1 MRTITKIIN
10 LYNFDELNEKAREKV
25 INASREY
32 LYTEHCNNVDDVIY
46 DCLYNYGVG
55 DAEYNYSLSY
65 SQGDGFCFYNINLFS
80 YTRLTSKV
88 YNKKLNKFELE
99 VLTLLNEKEYKMFLQ
114 YLNEGYNIKIVK
126 NNSNYCHSHTCTLEE
141 EYYYSDDAE
150 EEKEINNLIYDLKKK
165 MENIYYNMCYE
176 IERLAYNYIENIS
189 DDEITENINYLESD
203 CGLMFLEDGS
213 YCYEY

>member
-10 LYNFDELNEKAREKV
+10 LYNFDELSEKAKEKV
-25 INASREY
+25 LNTKRDE
-32 LYTEHCNNVDDVIY
+32 LYSMHCQNVDDVIY
-46 DCLYNYGVG
+46 DFLCNYGME
-55 DAEYNYSLSY
+55 DAKYNYSLSY
-65 SQGDGFCFYNINLFS
+65 SQGDGVCFYNINLFS
-80 YTRLTSKV
+80 YTRLTSKD
-88 YNKKLNKFELE
+88 NNIKLNKFEIE
-99 VLTLLNEKEYKMFLQ
+99 ALTLLNKKEYKLLLQ

-126 NNSNYCHSHTCTLEE
+126 NSSMYCHSHTCTLEE

-165 MENIYYNMCYE
+165 MENIYHNMCYE

-189 DDEITENINYLESD
+189 DDEIKEDINYLQND

>member
-1 MRTITKIIN
+1 MKTITKIFNI
-10 LYNFDELNEKAREKV
+10 YNFDELSEKAKEKV
-25 INASREY
+25 VNASREY

-65 SQGDGFCFYNINLFS
+65 SQGDGVCFYNINLFS
-80 YTRLTSKV
+80 YTRLTSKD
-88 YNKKLNKFELE
+88 YNTKLNKFELE
-99 VLTLLNEKEYKMFLQ
+99 ALTLLNKKEYKMFLQ

-126 NNSNYCHSHTCTLEE
+126 NNSNYCHSHTCALEE

-150 EEKEINNLIYDLKKK
+150 EEKAINNLIYDLKKK
-165 MENIYYNMCYE
+165 MEKIYHNMCYE
-176 IERLAYNYIENIS
+176 IERLAYNYIEYIS

-213 YCYEY
+213 YYYG

>member
-1 MRTITKIIN
+1 MKTITKIFNI
-10 LYNFDELNEKAREKV
+10 YNFDELNEKAKEKV
-25 INASREY
+25 LNTERDK
-32 LYTEHCNNVDDVIY
+32 LYNEHCNNVDDVIY
-46 DCLYNYGVG
+46 EFLYNYGVG

-65 SQGDGFCFYNINLFS
+65 SQGDGVCFYNINLFS
-80 YTRLTSKV
+80 YTRLTSKD
-88 YNKKLNKFELE
+88 YNTKLNKFEIE
-99 VLTLLNEKEYKMFLQ
+99 ALTLLNEKEYKMFLQ

-126 NNSNYCHSHTCTLEE
+126 NSSNYCHAHTCSLEE
-141 EYYYSDDAE
+141 EYYYSDNEE

-176 IERLAYNYIENIS
+176 IERLAYNYIEYIS
-189 DDEITENINYLESD
+189 DNEIKEDINYLQSD

>member
-10 LYNFDELNEKAREKV
+10 LYNFDELSEKAREKV
-25 INASREY
+25 LNTEKEY

-46 DCLYNYGVG
+46 DCLCDYGME
-55 DAEYNYSLSY
+55 DAKYNYSLSY
-65 SQGDGFCFYNINLFS
+65 SQGDGVCFYNINLFS
-80 YTRLTSKV
+80 YTRLTSKD
-88 YNKKLNKFELE
+88 YNTKLNKFELE
-99 VLTLLNEKEYKMFLQ
+99 ALTLLNEKEYKMFLQ

-126 NNSNYCHSHTCTLEE
+126 NNSMYCHSHTCSLEE
-141 EYYYSDDAE
+141 EYYYSDNEE
-150 EEKEINNLIYDLKKK
+150 EEKAINNLIYDLKKK

-189 DDEITENINYLESD
+189 EDEIKEDINYLQSD

>member
-10 LYNFDELNEKAREKV
+10 LYNFDELSEKAKQKVLNTEK
-25 INASREY
+25 EC
-32 LYTEHCNNVDDVIY
+32 LYNNHCNNLDDFIC
-46 DCLYNYGVG
+46 DCLCNYGME

-65 SQGDGFCFYNINLFS
+65 SQGDGVCFYNINLFS
-80 YTRLTSKV
+80 YSRLTSKD
-88 YNKKLNKFELE
+88 NNIKLNKFELE
-99 VLTLLNEKEYKMFLQ
+99 ALTLLNKEEYKMLLQ

-126 NNSNYCHSHTCTLEE
+126 NSSMYCHSHTCSLEE

-150 EEKEINNLIYDLKKK
+150 EENKMNNFIYDFKKK

-189 DDEITENINYLESD
+189 DDEITENINYLQND

>member
-10 LYNFDELNEKAREKV
+10 LYNFDELSEKSKEKV
-25 INASREY
+25 VNASREH
-32 LYTEHCNNVDDVIY
+32 LYTEHCDNVDDVIY
-46 DCLYNYGVG
+46 ECLYNYGVG

-65 SQGDGFCFYNINLFS
+65 SQGDGVCFYNINLFS
-80 YTRLTSKV
+80 YTRLTSK
-88 YNKKLNKFELE
+88 NNNIKLNKFEIE
-99 VLTLLNEKEYKMFLQ
+99 ALTLLNEKEYKMFLQ

-126 NNSNYCHSHTCTLEE
+126 NSSMYCHSHTCTLEE
-141 EYYYSDDAE
+141 EYYYNDDAE

-165 MENIYYNMCYE
+165 MENIYHNMCYE

-189 DDEITENINYLESD
+189 NDEITENINYLQND

>member
-25 INASREY
+25 LNTEREE
-32 LYTEHCNNVDDVIY
+32 LYSMHCQNVDDVIY
-46 DCLYNYGVG
+46 DCLCNYGME
-55 DAEYNYSLSY
+55 DAKYNYSLSY
-65 SQGDGFCFYNINLFS
+65 SQGDGVCFYNINLFS
-80 YTRLTSKV
+80 YTRLTSKD
-88 YNKKLNKFELE
+88 NNIKLNKFEIE
-99 VLTLLNEKEYKMFLQ
+99 ALTLLNEEEYKIFLQ

-126 NNSNYCHSHTCTLEE
+126 NSSMYCHSHTCTLEE
-141 EYYYSDDAE
+141 EYYYSDDEE

-165 MENIYYNMCYE
+165 MENIYHNMCYE
-176 IERLAYNYIENIS
+176 IERLAYNYIEYIS
-189 DDEITENINYLESD
+189 DDEIKEDINYLQSD

>member
-10 LYNFDELNEKAREKV
+10 LYNFDELSEKAKEKV
-25 INASREY
+25 LNTEKEY
-32 LYTEHCNNVDDVIY
+32 LYNNHCNNLDDFIC
-46 DCLYNYGVG
+46 DCLYNYGVEE
-55 DAEYNYSLSY
+55 AKYNYSLNY
-65 SQGDGFCFYNINLFS
+65 SQGDGVCFYNINLFS
-80 YTRLTSKV
+80 YSRLTSKD
-88 YNKKLNKFELE
+88 YNKRLNKFEIE
-99 VLTLLNEKEYKMFLQ
+99 ALTLLNEEEYKMLLQ

-126 NNSNYCHSHTCTLEE
+126 NSSMYCHSHTCTLEE

-150 EEKEINNLIYDLKKK
+150 EENKMNNFIYDLKKK

-189 DDEITENINYLESD
+189 NDEIKEDINYLQSD

>member
-150 EEKEINNLIYDLKKK
+150 EEKAINNLIYDLKKK
-165 MENIYYNMCYE
+165 MENIYHNMCYE

>member
-10 LYNFDELNEKAREKV
+10 LYSFDELNEKAKEKV
-25 INASREY
+25 LNTEREE
-32 LYTEHCNNVDDVIY
+32 LYSMHCQNVDDVIY
-46 DCLYNYGVG
+46 DCLCSYGME

-65 SQGDGFCFYNINLFS
+65 SQGDGVCVYNINLFS
-80 YTRLTSKV
+80 YTRLTSKD
-88 YNKKLNKFELE
+88 NNIKLNKFELE
-99 VLTLLNEKEYKMFLQ
+99 ALTLLNEKEYKMFLQ

-126 NNSNYCHSHTCTLEE
+126 NSSMYCHSHTCTLEE

-150 EEKEINNLIYDLKKK
+150 EEKAINNLIYDLKKK
-165 MENIYYNMCYE
+165 MEFIYHNMCYE
-176 IERLAYNYIENIS
+176 IERLAYNYIEFIS
-189 DDEITENINYLESD
+189 DDEIKEDINYLQND